1 MLKMYSIYLITD
13 QTTEAEDTSTIT
25 TFDAD
30 QDQCKT
36 HVLSIYHFS
45 TIANLNS

>member
-13 QTTEAEDTSTIT
+13 QTTEAEDTSTTT
-25 TFDAD
+25 TFDSD

-36 HVLSIYHFS
+36 HVISKYQFS
-45 TIANLNS
+45 TIANS

>member
-45 TIANLNS
+45 TIANS